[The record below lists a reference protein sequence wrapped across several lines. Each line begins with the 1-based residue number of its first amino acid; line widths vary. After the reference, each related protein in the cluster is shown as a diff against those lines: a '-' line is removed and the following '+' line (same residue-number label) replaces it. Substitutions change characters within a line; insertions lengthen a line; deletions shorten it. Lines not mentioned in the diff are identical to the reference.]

1 MAGQQLWHGLA
12 GLSGAAAVS
21 LGAYGAHAFKPKD
34 PYFLEAR
41 LLLFACTR
49 PVDFDDANQPDQRN
63 SSVGDAF
70 SG

>member
-1 MAGQQLWHGLA
+1 M
-12 GLSGAAAVS
+12 S

-49 PVDFDDANQPDQRN
+49 PVDFDDANMSPDQPDQRN